1 MKDLLIR
8 GGTVVDGTGAEPR
21 RADVRI
27 SDGVVAEISE
37 SPGALAGRRADRI
50 IDAEGHV
57 VTPGFVDVHTHMDA
71 QIAWDPMGESSCFHG
86 VTTVVMG
93 NCGFTLAPAR
103 SDARHLVVRNLERA
117 EDISAEAM
125 AAGIDWTWETFPE
138 YLDFVD
144 ATPKGINYAG
154 YLGHS
159 ALRTWAMG
167 EAAFER
173 GANAEELALM
183 VGQLRDSLH
192 AGAVGFTTSLSYN
205 HETSDN
211 RPIASRLAEWS
222 EIDALVSEMGAM
234 GAGIFELANHPDL
247 RTRDAQRREAY
258 IAKVVELGART
269 GVPITFGMLALSSAE
284 HHWKPVMDLVDR
296 LNAAGGAS
304 WAQVLTRQFGVLLSF
319 RSRLPFDA
327 LPAWRDFRKAPL
339 AEQRVA
345 LEDPATRARLVAEA
359 THGDYGRAIG
369 AEARKPQWEHV
380 YPLTQ
385 PLPPFRS
392 MAEIAAERRVDPM
405 EAFVDVALDSDLELF
420 FIQAA
425 ANQDQDLVLK
435 LMKHP
440 RAIPTFSD
448 SGAHVTQIMD
458 SSLQTHLLGHWV
470 RDRQEF
476 TMAEA
481 VHRIT
486 QVPAVAWGF
495 ADRGVLTPGMAADVN
510 VFDPDTISPDLP
522 ELVHD
527 LPAGAARLRQT
538 ATGFAATIV
547 NGEVITEH
555 GKLTGAV
562 PGRLLRGP
570 LAR

>member
-1 MKDLLIR
+1 MGDLLIR
-8 GGTVVDGTGAEPR
+8 GGTLVDGTGAEPR
-21 RADVRI
+21 RADVLI
-27 SDGVVAEISE
+27 SDGVVAEIGE
-37 SPGALAGRRADRI
+37 SPGQLAGRRVDRTV
-50 IDAEGHV
+50 DAEGHA
-57 VTPGFVDVHTHMDA
+57 VTPGFIDVHTHMDA

-86 VTTVVMG
+86 VTTAVMG

-138 YLDFVD
+138 YLDFVE

-167 EAAFER
+167 EAAFDR
-173 GANAEELALM
+173 GANDDELALM
-183 VGQLRDSLH
+183 LGQLRDSLH
-192 AGAVGFTTSLSYN
+192 AGAVGFTTSISYN
-205 HETSDN
+205 HETADD
-211 RPIASRLAEWS
+211 RPVASRMAEWS
-222 EIDALVSEMGAM
+222 EIDALVSEMGVM
-234 GAGIFELANHPDL
+234 GAGIFELANHGDL
-247 RTRDAQRREAY
+247 RSRDAERNDAY
-258 IAKVVELGART
+258 VAKIVELGART
-269 GVPITFGMLALSSAE
+269 RVPITYGMLAPSSAD
-284 HHWKPVMDLVDR
+284 HHWKPVIKLLDGI
-296 LNAAGGAS
+296 NAAGGIS
-304 WAQVLTRQFGVLLSF
+304 WGQAHTRCLGTLLSF
-319 RSRLPFDA
+319 RTALPFDA
-327 LPAWRDFRKAPL
+327 LPLWHDMRAGSL
-339 AEQRVA
+339 AEQKAA
-345 LEDPATRARLVAEA
+345 LADPAIRACLVEEA
-359 THGDYGRAIG
+359 TGGDYGRALG
-369 AEARKPQWEHV
+369 PEARKPIWAHI

-385 PLPPFRS
+385 PLPPFRTIE
-392 MAEIAAERRVDPM
+392 EIAAERGVTPM
-405 EAFVDVALDSDLELF
+405 DAFVDLALDANLELF
-420 FIQAA
+420 FVQAI
-425 ANQDQDLVLK
+425 ANQDQDLVLR
-435 LMKHP
+435 LLKHP

-476 TMAEA
+476 TLADA
-481 VHRIT
+481 VRRIT
-486 QVPAVAWGF
+486 QLPATAWGF
-495 ADRGVLTPGMAADVN
+495 DDRGVLAVGKAADVN
-510 VFDPDTISPDLP
+510 VFDPETVSPDLP

-527 LPAGAARLRQT
+527 LPAGEPRLRQT

-555 GKLTGAV
+555 GKVTGAV

>member
-1 MKDLLIR
+1 MGDLLIR
-8 GGTVVDGTGAEPR
+8 GGTLVDGTGAEPR
-21 RADVRI
+21 RADVLI
-27 SDGVVAEISE
+27 SDGVVAEIAE
-37 SPGALAGRRADRI
+37 TPGELAGRRVDRT
-50 IDAEGHV
+50 IDAEGHA
-57 VTPGFVDVHTHMDA
+57 VTPGFIDVHTHMDA

-138 YLDFVD
+138 YLDFVE

-173 GANAEELALM
+173 GSNDDELALM
-183 VGQLRDSLH
+183 LGQLRDSLR
-192 AGAVGFTTSLSYN
+192 AGAVGFTTSISYN
-205 HETSDN
+205 HDTADD
-211 RPIASRLAEWS
+211 RPVASRMAEWS
-222 EIDALVSEMGAM
+222 EIDALVSEMGVM
-234 GAGIFELANHPDL
+234 GAGIFELANHGDL
-247 RTRDAQRREAY
+247 RSRDAERNDAY
-258 IAKVVELGART
+258 VAKLVELGART
-269 GVPITFGMLALSSAE
+269 RVPITYGMLAPSSAD
-284 HHWKPVMDLVDR
+284 HHWKPVIKLLDGI
-296 LNAAGGAS
+296 NAAGGIS
-304 WAQVLTRQFGVLLSF
+304 WGQAHTRHLGTLLSF
-319 RSRLPFDA
+319 RTALPFDA
-327 LPAWRDFRKAPL
+327 LPLWSDMRAGSM
-339 AEQRVA
+339 AEQKAA
-345 LEDPATRARLVAEA
+345 LSDPGIRARLVEEA
-359 THGDYGRAIG
+359 TSGDYGRALG
-369 AEARKPQWEHV
+369 PEARKPVWAHI

-392 MAEIAAERRVDPM
+392 IEEIAAERGIAPM
-405 EAFVDVALDSDLELF
+405 DAFVDLALDANLELF
-420 FIQAA
+420 FVQAI
-425 ANQDQDLVLK
+425 ANQDQDLVLR
-435 LMKHP
+435 LLKHP

-476 TMAEA
+476 TLADA
-481 VHRIT
+481 VRRIT
-486 QVPAVAWGF
+486 QLPATAWGF
-495 ADRGVLTPGMAADVN
+495 DDRGVLAVGKAADVN
-510 VFDPDTISPDLP
+510 VFDPETVTPDLP

-527 LPAGAARLRQT
+527 LPAGEPRLRQT

-555 GKLTGAV
+555 GKVTGAV

>member
-1 MKDLLIR
+1 MGDLLIR

-21 RADVRI
+21 RADVLI
-27 SDGVVAEISE
+27 TDGIVAEIGE
-37 SPGALAGRRADRI
+37 SPGELAGRRVDRT
-50 IDAEGHV
+50 IDAEGHA
-57 VTPGFVDVHTHMDA
+57 VTPGFIDVHTHMDA

-86 VTTVVMG
+86 VTTAVMG

-103 SDARHLVVRNLERA
+103 PDARHLVVRNLERA

-138 YLDFVD
+138 YLDFVE

-167 EAAFER
+167 EAAFDR
-173 GANAEELALM
+173 GANDDELALM
-183 VGQLRDSLH
+183 LQQLRDSLR
-192 AGAVGFTTSLSYN
+192 AGAIGFTTSISYN
-205 HETSDN
+205 HETADD
-211 RPIASRLAEWS
+211 RPVASRMAEWS
-222 EIDALVSEMGAM
+222 EIDALISEMGTM
-234 GAGIFELANHPDL
+234 GAGIFELANHGDL
-247 RTRDAQRREAY
+247 RSRDAERNDAY
-258 IAKVVELGART
+258 IAKLVELGART
-269 GVPITFGMLALSSAE
+269 GVPITYGMLAPSSAD
-284 HHWKPVMDLVDR
+284 HHWKPVIKLLDGI
-296 LNAAGGAS
+296 NAAGGIS
-304 WAQVLTRQFGVLLSF
+304 WGQAHTRHLGTLLSF
-319 RSRLPFDA
+319 RTALPFDA
-327 LPAWRDFRKAPL
+327 LPLWRDVRAGSL
-339 AEQRVA
+339 AEQRAA
-345 LEDPATRARLVAEA
+345 LSDAALRARLVEEA
-359 THGDYGRAIG
+359 TNGDYGRALG
-369 AEARKPQWEHV
+369 PEARKPVWAHI

-392 MAEIAAERRVDPM
+392 IEEIAAERGVTPM
-405 EAFVDVALDSDLELF
+405 NAFVDIALDSDLEMF
-420 FIQAA
+420 FVQAI
-425 ANQDQDLVLK
+425 ANQDQDLVLR

-476 TMAEA
+476 TLADA
-481 VHRIT
+481 VRRIT
-486 QVPAVAWGF
+486 QLPATAWGF
-495 ADRGVLTPGMAADVN
+495 DDRGVLAVGKAADVN
-510 VFDPDTISPDLP
+510 VFDPETVSPDMP

-527 LPAGAARLRQT
+527 LPAGAPRLRQT

-555 GKLTGAV
+555 GKVTGAV

>member
-1 MKDLLIR
+1 MGDLLIS
-8 GGTVVDGTGAEPR
+8 GGTLIDGTGSEPR
-21 RADVRI
+21 RADVLI
-27 SDGVVAEISE
+27 SDGVVAEIGDT
-37 SPGALAGRRADRI
+37 PGALAGRKADRA

-57 VTPGFVDVHTHMDA
+57 VTPGFIDVHTHMDA

-86 VTTVVMG
+86 VTTAVMG

-103 SDARHLVVRNLERA
+103 PDARHLVVRNLERA

-167 EAAFER
+167 EAAFDR
-173 GANAEELALM
+173 GANDDELALM
-183 VGQLRDSLH
+183 LQQLRDSLH
-192 AGAVGFTTSLSYN
+192 AGAIGFTTSISYN
-205 HETSDN
+205 HETADD
-211 RPIASRLAEWS
+211 RPVASRLAEWS
-222 EIDALVSEMGAM
+222 EIDALVSEMGAI
-234 GAGIFELANHPDL
+234 GAGIFELANHGDL
-247 RTRDAQRREAY
+247 RSRDTERNDAY
-258 IAKVVELGART
+258 VAKIVELAART
-269 GVPITFGMLALSSAE
+269 RVPTTYGMLAPSSE
-284 HHWKPVMDLVDR
+284 DHHWKPVIKLLDGI
-296 LNAAGGAS
+296 NAAGGTS
-304 WAQVLTRQFGVLLSF
+304 WGQA
-319 RSRLPFDA
+319 
-327 LPAWRDFRKAPL
+327 
-339 AEQRVA
+339 
-345 LEDPATRARLVAEA
+345 
-359 THGDYGRAIG
+359 
-369 AEARKPQWEHV
+369 ARKPIWSHI
-380 YPLTQ
+380 YPLTR
-385 PLPPFRS
+385 PLPPFRT
-392 MAEIAAERRVDPM
+392 MDVIAAERGVSPM
-405 EAFVDVALDSDLELF
+405 EAFVDLALDSDLEMF
-420 FIQAA
+420 FVQAL
-425 ANQDQDLVLK
+425 ANQDQDLVLH
-435 LMKHP
+435 LLKHP

-476 TMAEA
+476 TLEDA

-486 QVPAVAWGF
+486 QLPANAWGF
-495 ADRGVLTPGMAADVN
+495 DDRGVLEVGKAADVN
-510 VFDPDTISPDLP
+510 VFDPDTVSPDMP

-555 GKLTGAV
+555 GRVTGAV
-562 PGRLLRGP
+562 PGQLLRGP

>member
-1 MKDLLIR
+1 MGDLLIS
-8 GGTVVDGTGAEPR
+8 GGTLVDGTGAEPR
-21 RADVRI
+21 RADVLI
-27 SDGVVAEISE
+27 SDGVVAEIGE
-37 SPGALAGRRADRI
+37 KPGELAGRRVDRT
-50 IDAEGHV
+50 IDAEGLA
-57 VTPGFVDVHTHMDA
+57 VTPGFIDVHTHMDA

-86 VTTVVMG
+86 VTTAVMG

-103 SDARHLVVRNLERA
+103 PDARHLVVRNLERA

-138 YLDFVD
+138 YLDFVE

-167 EAAFER
+167 EAAFDR
-173 GANAEELALM
+173 GANDDELALM
-183 VGQLRDSLH
+183 LQQLRDSLR
-192 AGAVGFTTSLSYN
+192 AGAIGFTTSISYN
-205 HETSDN
+205 HETADD
-211 RPIASRLAEWS
+211 RPVASRMAEWS
-222 EIDALVSEMGAM
+222 EIDALISEMGAM
-234 GAGIFELANHPDL
+234 GAGIFELANHGDL
-247 RTRDAQRREAY
+247 RSRDAERNDAY
-258 IAKVVELGART
+258 IAKLVELGART
-269 GVPITFGMLALSSAE
+269 RVPITYGMLAPSSAD
-284 HHWKPVMDLVDR
+284 HHWKPVIKLLDGI
-296 LNAAGGAS
+296 NAAGGIS
-304 WAQVLTRQFGVLLSF
+304 WGQAHTRHLGTLLSF
-319 RSRLPFDA
+319 RTALPFDA
-327 LPAWRDFRKAPL
+327 LPLWRDVRAGSL
-339 AEQRVA
+339 AEQRAA
-345 LEDPATRARLVAEA
+345 LSDAALRARLVEEA
-359 THGDYGRAIG
+359 TNGDYGRALG
-369 AEARKPQWEHV
+369 PEARKPVWAHI

-392 MAEIAAERRVDPM
+392 IEEIAAERGVTPM
-405 EAFVDVALDSDLELF
+405 NAFVDIALDSDLELF
-420 FIQAA
+420 FVQAI
-425 ANQDQDLVLK
+425 ANQDQDLVLR

-476 TMAEA
+476 TLADA
-481 VHRIT
+481 VRRIT
-486 QVPAVAWGF
+486 QLPATAWGF
-495 ADRGVLTPGMAADVN
+495 DDRGVLAVGKAADVN
-510 VFDPDTISPDLP
+510 VFDPETVTPDLP

-527 LPAGAARLRQT
+527 LPAGEPRLRQT

-555 GKLTGAV
+555 GKVTGAV
-562 PGRLLRGP
+562 PGHLLRGP

>member
-1 MKDLLIR
+1 MGDLLIR
-8 GGTVVDGTGAEPR
+8 GGTLVDGTGAEPR
-21 RADVRI
+21 RADVLI
-27 SDGVVAEISE
+27 SDGVVAEIGE
-37 SPGALAGRRADRI
+37 SPGQLAGRRVDRT
-50 IDAEGHV
+50 IDAEGHA
-57 VTPGFVDVHTHMDA
+57 VTPGFIDVHTHMDA

-86 VTTVVMG
+86 VTTAVMG

-138 YLDFVD
+138 YLDFVE

-167 EAAFER
+167 EAAFDR
-173 GANAEELALM
+173 GANDDELALM
-183 VGQLRDSLH
+183 LAQLRDSLH
-192 AGAVGFTTSLSYN
+192 AGAVGFTTSISYN
-205 HETSDN
+205 HETADD
-211 RPIASRLAEWS
+211 RPVASRMAEWS
-222 EIDALVSEMGAM
+222 EIDALVSEMGVM
-234 GAGIFELANHPDL
+234 GAGIFELANHGDL
-247 RTRDAQRREAY
+247 RSRDAERNDAY
-258 IAKVVELGART
+258 VAKLVELGART
-269 GVPITFGMLALSSAE
+269 RVPITYGMLAPSSAD
-284 HHWKPVMDLVDR
+284 HHWKPVIKLLDGI
-296 LNAAGGAS
+296 NAAGGIS
-304 WAQVLTRQFGVLLSF
+304 WGQAHTRHLGTLLSF
-319 RSRLPFDA
+319 RTALPFDA
-327 LPAWRDFRKAPL
+327 LPLWRDMRAGSM
-339 AEQRVA
+339 AEQKAA
-345 LEDPATRARLVAEA
+345 LSDPGIRARLVEEA
-359 THGDYGRAIG
+359 TGGDYGRALG
-369 AEARKPQWEHV
+369 PEARKPVWAHI

-392 MAEIAAERRVDPM
+392 IEEIAAERGVTPM
-405 EAFVDVALDSDLELF
+405 DAFIDIALDSDLELF
-420 FIQAA
+420 FVQAI
-425 ANQDQDLVLK
+425 ANQDQDLVLR
-435 LMKHP
+435 LLKHP

-476 TMAEA
+476 TLADA
-481 VHRIT
+481 VRRIT
-486 QVPAVAWGF
+486 QLPATAWGF
-495 ADRGVLTPGMAADVN
+495 DDRGVLAVGKAADVN
-510 VFDPDTISPDLP
+510 VFDPETVSPDLP

-527 LPAGAARLRQT
+527 LPAGEPRLRQT

-555 GKLTGAV
+555 GKVTGAV